1 MSALIPQN
9 NQSLVSQILNSPVKT
24 QLQIN
29 FAAPGALNTDVVG
42 VDADTGINQFTPL
55 ARNYITDVQHTIDPV
70 AGLTYT
76 LFVRRLNFRRAAV
89 GRTAN
94 FLTTFTGELRPGFP
108 KLLNPGFFQFA
119 EQQNSGALT
128 AQNYLI
134 TTMVPLVT

>member
-1 MSALIPQN
+1 MSLNTN

-29 FAAPGALNTDVVG
+29 FAAPGALNLDVVG

-55 ARNYITDVQHTIDPV
+55 QRNYLSDVQHSLDPA

-76 LFVRRLNFRRAAV
+76 LFVRRLNFRRSAV

-94 FLTTFTGELRPGFP
+94 FLTGFTGELRPGFP
-108 KLLNPGFFQFA
+108 KLLNPGFFQFV
-119 EQQNSGALT
+119 EQQNAGALT
-128 AQNYLI
+128 AQNYLV
-134 TTMVPLVT
+134 TTAQPLVV